1 MLPTLASNRWG
12 FGPFFLWSK
21 TMELITILYVM
32 LIVVSVIALLSG
44 LMAALSFNWT
54 LMAMFWTFGIACIL
68 AIGYL
73 ENEL

>member
-1 MLPTLASNRWG
+1 
-12 FGPFFLWSK
+12 
-21 TMELITILYVM
+21 MELITILYVM